1 MSSKQLAQDD
11 FERAYRRGFW
21 RKLSSWLTGE
31 RNELL
36 PFDAVRDRI
45 PLRGQHYIGLK
56 EVPIEQ
62 IVGSLGRYRDFDR
75 AFLPRQ
81 ARTRGR
87 WVSIDSAHYEEI
99 ILPPVELYKMG
110 EVYFVRDGNHRVSVA
125 RERGQQFVDAYV
137 TEIEVPVPLTADL
150 QIDDLDLKAEY
161 AAFLE
166 ETNLDNIRPGA
177 AIELTLSG
185 EYECLLEHISVH
197 RWYLG
202 EGSQAEVPYEEAV
215 ASWYDKVYSPL
226 VELIVEQQLLENFSG
241 RSEAD
246 LYLWIIEYEWF
257 LREAYRKEYSFQVVS
272 RQFRQRFKD
281 SPTRKLVNI
290 LKKSVW
296 VDNLILEQERQE
308 FEARTQLTELRPESQ
323 VSLTTPGLYDKLLEH
338 IDVHRW
344 YLGEQKKQEIVFSE
358 AVLSWY
364 DNFYLPLVELIR
376 AQNILGAFPGRTES
390 DLYVWILEHQSY
402 LERAYEVDIPVEVAI
417 DHFTEE
423 KGEESSKKS
432 GKSDS
437 DKQNK

>member
-1 MSSKQLAQDD
+1 MRSKQLAQED

-87 WVSIDSAHYEEI
+87 WVSIDSAQYEEI

-166 ETNLDNIRPGA
+166 ETNLEKIRPGA
-177 AIELTLSG
+177 SIELSLSG
-185 EYECLLEHISVH
+185 EYERLLEHISVH

-202 EGSQAEVPYEEAV
+202 EGRQAEVRYEEAV

-226 VELIVEQQLLENFSG
+226 VELIVEQQLLENFPG

-308 FEARTQLTELRPESQ
+308 FEARTQLTELRPGSQ
-323 VSLTTPGLYDKLLEH
+323 VSLTTPGLYDKLIEH

-344 YLGEQKKQEIVFSE
+344 YLGEQREQEVPLE
-358 AVLSWY
+358 DAVVSWY
-364 DNFYLPLVELIR
+364 DKIYLPLVNFIR
-376 AQNILGAFPGRTES
+376 EGGILEEFPGRTEG
-390 DLYVWILEHQSY
+390 DLYVWILEQQAY
-402 LERAYEVDIPVEVAI
+402 LKHIYGEDIPLEDVI
-417 DHFTEE
+417 DRLMVQKSAEPKE
-423 KGEESSKKS
+423 KTK
-432 GKSDS
+432 
-437 DKQNK
+437 